1 MGIFDIFRRGPKS
14 TKYARTLNGFIPVYN
29 QFGATIYNSDA
40 VQQALSCIVNEMK
53 KLRPQ
58 HIRMQGDDPVPIK
71 DSIQDVLENPN
82 PLMTTADFLEKTTW
96 MLLLNYNAFVVPV
109 YDAWLDDNGTEHRK
123 YKALYPIN
131 PTEVDFIEDGSGRL
145 YVRFRFL
152 NGYDTTIPYDA
163 VIHLRLKYS
172 VNQFMG
178 GNEMGE
184 PNMEALL
191 ETLKLNKQL
200 LSGIG
205 KAMNSSYAVNGIV
218 KYNTLLDNGKTEAAL
233 AELEQKLANSENGFL
248 PIDLKADFIPIER
261 KTALVDADT
270 LKFIDEKI
278 LRNWGVPLAI
288 LTGDYTKEQYEAFF
302 QSSLEPLVV
311 AYSQAFTK
319 TLFTQREKQFGNKIQ
334 FFPKELIFMSV
345 SQILELINTLSPT
358 GGLFENEK
366 RVALGLRPLPELVGK
381 RYMSL
386 NWIDANN
393 AQQYQVGNVDV
404 VDEMKEDV

>member
-1 MGIFDIFRRGPKS
+1 MGILDIFRRPPKN
-14 TKYARTLNGFIPVYN
+14 TKYAKTLNGFIPVYN

-40 VQQALSCIVNEMK
+40 VQQALSCIVSEMK
-53 KLRPQ
+53 KLKPQ
-58 HIRMQGDDPVPIK
+58 HIRMSGDDPVPIR

-82 PLMTTADFLEKTTW
+82 PIMTTADFLEKTTW
-96 MLLLNYNAFVVPV
+96 MLLLNYNAFIVPV
-109 YDAWLDDNGTEHRK
+109 YESWYDDNGTEHRK
-123 YKALYPIN
+123 YEALYPIFN
-131 PTEVDFIEDGSGRL
+131 
-145 YVRFRFL
+145 
-152 NGYDTTIPYDA
+152 TTIPYDA
-163 VIHLRLKYS
+163 VIHIRYNYS

-184 PNMEALL
+184 PDRAALL

-200 LSGIG
+200 LSGIS

-218 KYNTLLDNGKTEAAL
+218 KYNTLLDSGRIDAAL
-233 AELEQKLANSENGFL
+233 AELEQKLANNESGFL
-248 PIDLKADFIPIER
+248 PIDLKAEFIPIER

-288 LTGDYTKEQYEAFF
+288 LTGDFTKEQYEAFF
-302 QSSLEPLVV
+302 QKSLEPLVV
-311 AYSQAFTK
+311 AFSQAFTK
-319 TLFTQREKQFGNKIQ
+319 TLFTQRERQFGNKIQ
-334 FFPKELIFMSV
+334 FFPKDLVFMSV

-393 AQQYQVGNVDV
+393 AQQYQVGKVDV
-404 VDEMKEDV
+404 VDEMKEDM